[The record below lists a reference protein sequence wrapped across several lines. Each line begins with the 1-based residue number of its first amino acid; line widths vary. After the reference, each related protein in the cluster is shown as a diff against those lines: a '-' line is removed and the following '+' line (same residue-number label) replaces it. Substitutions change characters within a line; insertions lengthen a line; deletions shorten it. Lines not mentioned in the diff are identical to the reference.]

1 MLRVQGAPPEAQF
14 AQRVMAETVRV
25 IPVCIARGDLLE
37 TLGSEVSQGMI
48 KRGRMP
54 LIVDSRGEA
63 CGQPDLAVNSL
74 QQEGPK
80 VRRQRST
87 LEISAHRVPGDRRK
101 AALFWV
107 RIEHKQTSCGFYG
120 MDSSHFPFYQRLA
133 RGLCF
138 FMKNSG

>member
-1 MLRVQGAPPEAQF
+1 QGAPPEAQLE
-14 AQRVMAETVRV
+14 QRVMAETVRV
-25 IPVCIARGDLLE
+25 IPVRIARGDLID
-37 TLGSEVSQGMI
+37 TLGYKVSQGMI
-48 KRGRMP
+48 NIGRMA

-63 CGQPDLAVNSL
+63 CGQPDLAVNAP
-74 QQEGPK
+74 QQESPK

-87 LEISAHRVPGDRRK
+87 LEIRAHRVPGDRRK
-101 AALFWV
+101 AELFWV

>member
-1 MLRVQGAPPEAQF
+1 
-14 AQRVMAETVRV
+14 
-25 IPVCIARGDLLE
+25 
-37 TLGSEVSQGMI
+37 MI
-48 KRGRMP
+48 NIGRMP

-101 AALFWV
+101 AELFWV
-107 RIEHKQTSCGFYG
+107 
-120 MDSSHFPFYQRLA
+120 
-133 RGLCF
+133 
-138 FMKNSG
+138 MKNSG